1 MCFVN
6 YINCAKFIYAL
17 YKIFYHKSRKNIEN
31 VKNAAEACGPTGQKL
46 LQFMVMH
53 DGFLCEESKKELS
66 YIFEECSTHSWEDT
80 EKIYLYEFK
89 KPISQDFSINDTDII
104 PIGSGT
110 IGQVYRLYSFEYQ
123 EYVALKV
130 RHSNVL
136 EDTENFVKIFTRVI
150 HLMNSITF
158 MPFTVLIN
166 EFLENIYIQLD
177 YTNEAYNTDVL
188 RKNNVINKHI
198 IIPTVYY
205 SSESVIC
212 MSYHDGVPFT
222 SITDDIL
229 KSKISHDILMFNM
242 SSILIHD
249 LLHCDLHY
257 GNWKVDIKD
266 DDYNI
271 IIYDCGI
278 MGSTF
283 NATVNKDICM
293 ACMDGDYN
301 KIYSILVNGMGDQR
315 NSLRMKE
322 YTSQLMR
329 SEYQTRSDR
338 FSLFLKQMFVY
349 NIKFNHRYL
358 RCIQGLM
365 TCLSLIIISSEKL
378 NKMLGKEGCRLEIFI
393 CYYSGVLEKSKK
405 YPELL
410 NHINTWIDE
419 DKNIEKVFYEW
430 LDAYFGHNDKSAF
443 IDAILLK
450 FREPSAPPPAR
461 KFPEICAR

>member
-6 YINCAKFIYAL
+6 YINCANFIYSL
-17 YKIFYHKSRKNIEN
+17 YKLFYYKSPQNIEN
-31 VKNAAEACGPTGQKL
+31 VKKSAEMCGPTGQKL
-46 LQFMVMH
+46 IQFMVMH
-53 DGFLCEESKKELS
+53 DGFLCNDTKEELS
-66 YIFEECSTHSWEDT
+66 YIFEKCEIHSWKDT
-80 EKIYLYEFK
+80 ELIYLKDFGK
-89 KPISQDFSINDTDII
+89 HISEDFSINDTDII

-110 IGQVYRLYSFEYQ
+110 IGQVYKLYSIEYK

-130 RHSNVL
+130 RHINADVDARTFSR
-136 EDTENFVKIFTRVI
+136 TISRVI
-150 HLMNSITF
+150 NIMNTFSF
-158 MPFTVLIN
+158 MPFTILIN

-177 YTNEAYNTDVL
+177 YTNEAHNTELL
-188 RKNNVINKHI
+188 RKNNLNNNHI

-212 MSYHDGVPFT
+212 MSYHDGTPFT
-222 SITDDIL
+222 SINDPIM
-229 KSKISHDILMFNM
+229 KSKISHDMLMFNM

-257 GNWKVDIKD
+257 GNWKVDIRE

-271 IIYDCGI
+271 VIYDCGI

-283 NATVNKDICM
+283 NSTVNKDICM

-301 KIYSILVNGMGDQR
+301 KIYSILVNGMGNQKND
-315 NSLRMKE
+315 LLMKE
-322 YTSQLMR
+322 YTRQIMLK
-329 SEYQTRSDR
+329 EYQTRSER
-338 FSLFLKQMFVY
+338 FSQFLKQLFIY
-349 NIKFNHRYL
+349 NINFNHRYL

-365 TCLSLIIISSEKL
+365 TCLSLIILSSEKL
-378 NKMLGKEGCRLEIFI
+378 NKLLGKEGCRLEIFI

-410 NHINTWIDE
+410 NHINEWIE
-419 DKNIEKVFYEW
+419 KDKNIEKVFYEW
-430 LDAYFGHNDKSAF
+430 LDAYFGHNDKSVF

-450 FREPSAPPPAR
+450 F
-461 KFPEICAR
+461 IQH